1 MEEPEEYVVE
11 EKTHFIS
18 KRVEAE
24 PAEGIPSLKLTLALC
39 VFGLSHSLCFLQFI
53 TYIAN
58 WWLSCLSKQISY
70 IVIEKKSGH
79 FDKCVL

>member
-39 VFGLSHSLCFLQFI
+39 VFGLSHSLCFLQLVYHLYCKLMTI
-53 TYIAN
+53 V
-58 WWLSCLSKQISY
+58 SK
-70 IVIEKKSGH
+70 
-79 FDKCVL
+79 